1 MSNPE
6 LFLILVLHFVLT
18 ALPGVAAAL
27 LAARLGVRSVPVLL
41 ATGMVATGVAAMLAF
56 WLYFADPLIG
66 ESFSYLAII
75 GPAALTGWLLYERRL
90 PGDLLRQLAMPLGLW
105 ALGSLFLVF
114 FGFIHGG
121 SELPLGTAA
130 TRFIGPLPSDNDI
143 PSFFANWYFQHGHES
158 PVPIFPGEW
167 LSSDRP
173 PLQVGY
179 VLAQRPIAWDHWGDN
194 YQVLGVILQQLW
206 IVGLWALLLAARV
219 GKLTRALVMITVLV
233 SDVALLNGF
242 FVWPKML
249 PAAMLLAAAALVMTP
264 LWEELRKSLWA
275 AALIAA
281 LCGLAMMGH
290 GSSIFG
296 IVPLALI
303 AVWRGLPSWRWVGVA
318 VLVGLF
324 LFQAPWSAYQKYH
337 DPPGNRLVKY
347 MLAGVPEIDD
357 RGTLETIADSYD
369 EAGVGGTL
377 HNKGQNFVTMFGGEP
392 MVDTFEIARD
402 RFDEGNW
409 EEGLEAIRTVL
420 FFDLFPSLGLLLLA
434 PLAMIAAHR
443 RRRERAEEWN
453 FALICFAIL
462 AVGAIAWGLLLFGN
476 AAGRT
481 VMHAGSFALPIFG
494 FCACVAGLRAS
505 FPRFATWYVAISAAL
520 MLAIYTPATKPL
532 PGTAYSATAIVLA
545 ILGLA
550 GFVALSLKDSRLHQA
565 SSNSV

>member
-6 LFLILVLHFVLT
+6 LFLILVLHLVLT

-41 ATGMVATGVAAMLAF
+41 AAGMAATGVVAMLGF

-66 ESFSYLAII
+66 ESFSYLAIL
-75 GPAALTGWLLYERRL
+75 GPAALIGWLLYERRL
-90 PGDLLRQLAMPLGLW
+90 PGELLRQLATPLALW

-114 FGFIHGG
+114 FGYLHGG
-121 SELPLGTAA
+121 IGNPLATAA
-130 TRFIGPLPSDNDI
+130 TRFIGPLPSDNNI
-143 PSFFANWYFQHGHES
+143 PAFFADWYFRHGHDS

-219 GKLTRALVMITVLV
+219 GRLTRALIMATVLV

-242 FVWPKML
+242 FIWPKML

-264 LWEELRKSLWA
+264 LWDELRKSLWA
-275 AALIAA
+275 AALVAA

-296 IVPLALI
+296 IVPLALV
-303 AVWRGLPSWRWVGVA
+303 AAWRGLPSWRWIGVA
-318 VLVGLF
+318 VLVGL

-347 MLAGVPEIDD
+347 MLAGVPEIDE
-357 RGTLETIADSYD
+357 RGTLETISDSYS
-369 EAGVGGTL
+369 EAGLSGTL
-377 HNKGQNFVTMFGGEP
+377 HNKGQNFVTMFGGKP
-392 MVDTFEIARD
+392 AVDVFGEAGD
-402 RFDEGNW
+402 DLGEGDW
-409 EEGLEAIRTVL
+409 EGMLENVRKVL

-443 RRRERAEEWN
+443 RRRERPEEWS
-453 FALICFAIL
+453 FALVCFAVLI
-462 AVGAIAWGLLLFGN
+462 VGAIAWGLLLFGN
-476 AAGRT
+476 LAGRT
-481 VMHAGSFALPIFG
+481 VLHAGSFALPIFG

-520 MLAIYTPATKPL
+520 MLAIYTPATQPL
-532 PGTAYSATAIVLA
+532 PGTSYSLLA
-545 ILGLA
+545 ILLAIAGLA
-550 GFVALSLKDSRLHQA
+550 GFIALSLRGSRR
-565 SSNSV
+565 SEVPGGS

>member
-6 LFLILVLHFVLT
+6 LFLILILHLVLT
-18 ALPGVAAAL
+18 ALPGIAAAL
-27 LAARLGVRSVPVLL
+27 LAARLGVRSVPILL
-41 ATGMVATGVAAMLAF
+41 ATGMAATGVGAMLAF
-56 WLYFADPLIG
+56 WLYFADPLLG

-75 GPAALTGWLLYERRL
+75 GPAALAGWLLYERQL
-90 PGDLLRQLAMPLGLW
+90 PGDLLRQLATPLGLW

-121 SELPLGTAA
+121 AENPLGTAA
-130 TRFIGPLPSDNDI
+130 TRFIGPLPSDNNI
-143 PSFFANWYFQHGHES
+143 PAFFADWYFHHGHES

-179 VLAQRPIAWDHWGDN
+179 VLAQRPIAWDTPGDH

-233 SDVALLNGF
+233 SPLALLNGF

-296 IVPLALI
+296 FVPLALI
-303 AVWRGLPSWRWVGVA
+303 AIWRGLPSWRWVGVA

-357 RGTLETIADSYD
+357 RGTMEAIVDSYE
-369 EAGVGGTL
+369 EAGVSGTL

-392 MVDTFEIARD
+392 MTSTFERAGDYIG
-402 RFDEGNW
+402 EGDW
-409 EEGLEAIRTVL
+409 DAGLEQIRTVL

-443 RRRERAEEWN
+443 RRRERPEEWS
-453 FALICFAIL
+453 FALLCFAIL
-462 AVGAIAWGLLLFGN
+462 IVGAIAWGLLLFGN
-476 AAGRT
+476 LAGRT
-481 VMHAGSFALPIFG
+481 VMHAGSYALPIFG

-520 MLAIYTPATKPL
+520 MLAIYTPATQPL
-532 PGTAYSATAIVLA
+532 PGTAYSASA
-545 ILGLA
+545 ILLAVIGLA
-550 GFVALSLKDSRLHQA
+550 GFVALALRSAPERRDA
-565 SSNSV
+565 P

>member
-1 MSNPE
+1 MSNPA
-6 LFLILVLHFVLT
+6 LFLILVLHLILT

-27 LAARLGVRSVPVLL
+27 LAARLGVRNVPVLL
-41 ATGMVATGVAAMLAF
+41 ATGMAATGAVAMLAF
-56 WLYFADPLIG
+56 WSYFADPLIG
-66 ESFSYLAII
+66 ESFSYLALL
-75 GPAALTGWLLYERRL
+75 GPAGLVGWLLYERRL
-90 PGDLLRQLAMPLGLW
+90 PGELLGQLATPLALW
-105 ALGSLFLVF
+105 ALGTLFLVF

-121 SELPLGTAA
+121 AENPLGTAA
-130 TRFIGPLPSDNDI
+130 TRFIGPLPSDNNI
-143 PSFFANWYFQHGHES
+143 PAFFADWSYRHGHDS

-194 YQVLGVILQQLW
+194 YQLLGVALQQLW

-219 GKLTRALVMITVLV
+219 GRLTRALAMITVLV

-242 FVWPKML
+242 FIWPKML

-264 LWEELRKSLWA
+264 LWDQLRKSLWA
-275 AALIAA
+275 AALVAA

-303 AVWRGLPSWRWVGVA
+303 AVWRGLPSLRWVAVA
-318 VLVGLF
+318 VLVGL

-347 MLAGVPEIDD
+347 MLAGVPEIDQ
-357 RGTLETIADSYD
+357 RGTMETIVDSYR
-369 EAGVGGTL
+369 EAGFGGTL
-377 HNKGQNFVTMFGGEP
+377 HNKGQNFVTMVGGEP
-392 MVDTFEIARD
+392 MTSTFGLARD

-420 FFDLFPSLGLLLLA
+420 FFDLLPSLGLLLLA

-443 RRRERAEEWN
+443 RRREHPEEWS
-453 FALICFAIL
+453 FALLCFAVLI
-462 AVGAIAWGLLLFGN
+462 VGAVAWGLLLFGN

-505 FPRFATWYVAISAAL
+505 FPRFGTWYVAISAAL

-532 PGTAYSATAIVLA
+532 PGTAYSATAILLT
-545 ILGLA
+545 ILGLV
-550 GFVALSLKDSRLHQA
+550 GFVALSLKGKA
-565 SSNSV
+565 EENVVP